1 MNYASYNAELYFDG
15 ITGSNRTTMEL
26 DMPDQVFLLEN
37 NNVKLVDIIRA
48 LTLKF
53 LHKY

>member
-1 MNYASYNAELYFDG
+1 MNYASYNTEPYFNG

-26 DMPDQVFLLEN
+26 DMPDQVFLSKN
-37 NNVKLVDIIRA
+37 NNVKLVGIIRA